1 MAMEFLA
8 NSKGVVDLICDM
20 VPKMHDSRQI
30 GAVLFLISDILFNSV
45 KVANAWTFKKEFE
58 GRLADLMEN
67 LNHRSLT
74 GM

>member
-1 MAMEFLA
+1 M
-8 NSKGVVDLICDM
+8 
-20 VPKMHDSRQI
+20 
-30 GAVLFLISDILFNSV
+30 FLISDILFNSV